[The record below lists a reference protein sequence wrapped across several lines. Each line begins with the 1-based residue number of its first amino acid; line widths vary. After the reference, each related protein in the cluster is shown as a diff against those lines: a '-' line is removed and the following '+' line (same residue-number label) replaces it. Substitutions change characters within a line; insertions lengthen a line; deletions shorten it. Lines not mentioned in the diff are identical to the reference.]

1 MHSTTMR
8 PYNEISEN
16 NNPFPETYGGI
27 LSSAFEIG
35 EFYTCKKLLIFSSSF
50 SSIKNYNFLLR
61 IFDILNKDW

>member
-35 EFYTCKKLLIFSSSF
+35 EFCIYKKLLKICLDFLAA
-50 SSIKNYNFLLR
+50 SIKNY
-61 IFDILNKDW
+61 

>member
-27 LSSAFEIG
+27 LSSASEIG
-35 EFYTCKKLLIFSSSF
+35 EFYTCKKLLKFPS
-50 SSIKNYNFLLR
+50 NF
-61 IFDILNKDW
+61 

>member
-16 NNPFPETYGGI
+16 NNPFPEMYGGI

-35 EFYTCKKLLIFSSSF
+35 EFCIYKKLLFFATNFFVSA
-50 SSIKNYNFLLR
+50 SIKIIKISLEF
-61 IFDILNKDW
+61 

>member
-16 NNPFPETYGGI
+16 KNHFPETYGGI

-35 EFYTCKKLLIFSSSF
+35 DVCIYKKLLIFSSSF
-50 SSIKNYNFLLR
+50 SLIKIIIFATNFCLCIYKNY
-61 IFDILNKDW
+61 

>member
-16 NNPFPETYGGI
+16 KNHFPETYGGI

-35 EFYTCKKLLIFSSSF
+35 EFCTYKKLLKICLDFLAA
-50 SSIKNYNFLLR
+50 SIKNY
-61 IFDILNKDW
+61 

>member
-35 EFYTCKKLLIFSSSF
+35 EFYIYKKLLKICLDFLAT
-50 SSIKNYNFLLR
+50 SIKNYD
-61 IFDILNKDW
+61 IFS

>member
-16 NNPFPETYGGI
+16 KNHFPETYGGI

-35 EFYTCKKLLIFSSSF
+35 EFYIYKKLLKICLDFFSC
-50 SSIKNYNFLLR
+50 IYKNY
-61 IFDILNKDW
+61 

>member
-1 MHSTTMR
+1 MHSTLLR

-35 EFYTCKKLLIFSSSF
+35 EFYTCKKLLNFISNFSASV
-50 SSIKNYNFLLR
+50 KNY
-61 IFDILNKDW
+61 

>member
-35 EFYTCKKLLIFSSSF
+35 EFCICKKIIIFVTNF
-50 SSIKNYNFLLR
+50 LTAPIKNY
-61 IFDILNKDW
+61 

>member
-1 MHSTTMR
+1 MYSTTMR

-35 EFYTCKKLLIFSSSF
+35 EFCTCKKLLEICLDF
-50 SSIKNYNFLLR
+50 
-61 IFDILNKDW
+61 